1 MMIFRAH
8 AKVNLYLDV
17 LRKREDGYHD
27 ILTLFQ
33 SISLA
38 DELSIEKAEGIWVE
52 CDMPGLPSGEMNL
65 AYRAAKLLMDIVRLR
80 AGVRVEIRKRI
91 PIGAGLGG
99 GSADA
104 AAVLIGMNELFD
116 LRLPMEALMD
126 LGSEIGADVPFCI
139 MGGTALGEGIGD
151 RLTRLPF
158 IGEIWFLL
166 ANPGI
171 HISTGWAYRSLRL
184 TEPKENANI
193 LIQRFKG
200 ANSPETV
207 SSLLYNLFETVVFP
221 EYPEVARLKDRVM
234 ELGALGALMSGSG
247 STVFGIF
254 NSKEEAEDAQKVL
267 SDEVPFC
274 TVACAVKEGIVK
286 LS

>member
-1 MMIFRAH
+1 MKFVAH

-17 LRKREDGYHD
+17 LRRREDGYHD
-27 ILTLFQ
+27 ILTIFQ

-38 DELSIEKAEGIWVE
+38 DELIIERSEGIWVE
-52 CDMPGLPSGEMNL
+52 CDVPGLPSGEMNL
-65 AYRAAKLLMDIVRLR
+65 AYRAAKLLKET
-80 AGVRVEIRKRI
+80 AGLKMGVKIEIHKRI

-104 AAVLIGMNELFD
+104 AAVLIGMNELFN
-116 LRLPMEALMD
+116 LNLPRRTLME

-139 MGGTALGEGIGD
+139 LGGTALGEGIGD
-151 RLTRLPF
+151 KLTRIPF

-166 ANPGI
+166 LNPAI
-171 HISTGWAYRSLRL
+171 HISTGWAYRNLRL
-184 TEPKENANI
+184 TKPRGNANI

-200 ANSPETV
+200 INSPESV

-221 EYPEVARLKDRVM
+221 EYPEVARLKVRLQ
-234 ELGALGALMSGSG
+234 ESGALGALMSGSG

-254 NSKEEAEDAQKVL
+254 RSKEEAETAREL
-267 SDEVPFC
+267 LRDEVPFC
-274 TVACAVKEGIVK
+274 LIACAVNEGVVRI
-286 LS
+286 S